1 MSHIKNKKNMI
12 SVKNYQLNTETIKA
26 LNTFIEMDLPA
37 NVAFR
42 LMRIVKEISS
52 LVDDKLKIEKKI
64 FDKYVDKDMN
74 GDPIPAVDEDGN
86 VIPNAAKIKEPEA
99 FSAEM
104 TELNES
110 STDIEFEKINFEDLR
125 LETAKARDLIV
136 LEFLFN

>member
-1 MSHIKNKKNMI
+1 MI